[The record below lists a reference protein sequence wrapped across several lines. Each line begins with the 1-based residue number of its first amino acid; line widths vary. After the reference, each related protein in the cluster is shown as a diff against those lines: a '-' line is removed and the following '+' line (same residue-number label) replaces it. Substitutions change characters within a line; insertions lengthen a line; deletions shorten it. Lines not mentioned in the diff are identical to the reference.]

1 MNDRAFIDTNIIV
14 YLFDKRTPSKRRSAA
29 RLLTQLAQ
37 QADAPVISTQVLQEA
52 FSALTRKLG
61 MDPQQALDALRL
73 TADGSFTVQ
82 AIDVPLIWEAATRSI
97 KDRVSFWDGLIV
109 EAARQAGC
117 TVLYSEDMQTG
128 RSFDGLVVS
137 NPFA

>member
-1 MNDRAFIDTNIIV
+1 MNARAFVDTNVII
-14 YLFDKRTPSKRRSAA
+14 YLFDARTPDKRRAA
-29 RLLTQLAQ
+29 AELLIGLAEKE
-37 QADAPVISTQVLQEA
+37 DAPVISTQVLQEA

-61 MDPQQALDALRL
+61 MDPQEALDTLRL

-82 AIDVPLIWEAATRSI
+82 PIDVPLIWKAASRSI
-97 KDRVSFWDGLIV
+97 KDMLSFWDALIV

-117 TVLYSEDMQTG
+117 TVLYSEDMQTN
-128 RSFDGLVVS
+128 RSFDGLIVR